1 MSNSIVVNT
10 LNVRDAY
17 DLKNNTTEANWK
29 EDRALFATGNTI
41 IQESII
47 HKWMSRD
54 NEFRKQG
61 LTEGL
66 SHCNNKTSITK
77 LSFVDT
83 ESLGDMSTR
92 VAFMESYLLNNE
104 SLLESNDT
112 TLLTAFRNLPKQA
125 AAPEVGTS
133 YLIIGLYLI
142 NDTLGVTHQPCIAK
156 LLEIN
161 DDSYVLY
168 IPAENRTVKLPEK
181 TLSDVAPMVTLLFNS
196 IVQYDKLRTFVVLK
210 FGINLPEYNDIPI
223 KENKMSNNMKG
234 LRESSIMKGIV
245 DEDGASFVIYINGKP
260 ATKYV
265 NSKKA
270 EAAVSM
276 MKSKF
281 PDKKFEI
288 KHQPEG
294 HASDAVDTLYI
305 NDKPSIKYRDPDQTL
320 AAMELLRKKHPS
332 SKYDLKPEVR
342 EAQADAH
349 LLKRI
354 TVKKHGGNDEN
365 SWAVFIDGKPAVTG
379 LNKRSVP
386 HYKSLLLKKLK
397 EKPSL
402 TGSSEVEEAR
412 GSGVMYIVKSK
423 DGVEKAFKNLHAAE
437 DWKNSYQRKAPKDD
451 DGTWAWACHDGT
463 WTIGPKDDDG
473 TWTIGESPDYP
484 AVAQQPGGWRKYRT
498 KPAGKL
504 SEGEDTTEAVANAII
519 RRITTQYLD
528 VLSKYGPA
536 AVMAAVDELAS
547 HYHDLEEIGSSDVS
561 IWTKEV
567 IKDLESGYYDDL
579 KEDTAYAGGMGQGGN
594 AGQSYRKFKPKV
606 AGTFKEDSDMRF
618 AAEKTP
624 AVNPYG
630 GQKDRQFRGSINEQP
645 KKVIKKESSVMKGLR
660 R

>member
-1 MSNSIVVNT
+1 LSNSIVVNT

-196 IVQYDKLRTFVVLK
+196 IVQYNKLRTFVVLK

-223 KENKMSNNMKG
+223 TENKMSNNMKG

-265 NSKKA
+265 NSKNA

-386 HYKSLLLKKLK
+386 HYKALLLKKLK

-412 GSGVMYIVKSK
+412 CSGVMYIVKSK
-423 DGVEKAFKNLHAAE
+423 DGAEKAFKRYIDAE

-451 DGTWAWACHDGT
+451 DGTR
-463 WTIGPKDDDG
+463 
-473 TWTIGESPDYP
+473 TIGESPDYP
-484 AVAQQPGGWRKYRT
+484 AVSQQPGGWRKYRT

-594 AGQSYRKFKPKV
+594 AGQSYRKFTPKS
-606 AGTFKEDSDMRF
+606 AGTNM
-618 AAEKTP
+618 
-624 AVNPYG
+624 
-630 GQKDRQFRGSINEQP
+630 
-645 KKVIKKESSVMKGLR
+645 KKESSILKGLR

>member
-196 IVQYDKLRTFVVLK
+196 IVQYNKLRTFVVLK

-223 KENKMSNNMKG
+223 TENKMSNNMKG

-265 NSKKA
+265 NSKNA

-386 HYKSLLLKKLK
+386 HYKALLLKKLK

-412 GSGVMYIVKSK
+412 CSGVMYIVKSK
-423 DGVEKAFKNLHAAE
+423 DGAEKAFKRYIDAE

-451 DGTWAWACHDGT
+451 DGTR
-463 WTIGPKDDDG
+463 
-473 TWTIGESPDYP
+473 TIGESPDYP
-484 AVAQQPGGWRKYRT
+484 AVSQQPGGWRKYRT

-594 AGQSYRKFKPKV
+594 AGQSYRKFTPKS
-606 AGTFKEDSDMRF
+606 AGTNM
-618 AAEKTP
+618 
-624 AVNPYG
+624 
-630 GQKDRQFRGSINEQP
+630 
-645 KKVIKKESSVMKGLR
+645 KKESSILKGLR

>member
-1 MSNSIVVNT
+1 
-10 LNVRDAY
+10 
-17 DLKNNTTEANWK
+17 
-29 EDRALFATGNTI
+29 
-41 IQESII
+41 
-47 HKWMSRD
+47 MSRD

-223 KENKMSNNMKG
+223 TENKMSNIMKG

-265 NSKKA
+265 NSKNA

-305 NDKPSIKYRDPDQTL
+305 NDKPSVKYRDPDQTL

-402 TGSSEVEEAR
+402 TGSSEV
-412 GSGVMYIVKSK
+412 
-423 DGVEKAFKNLHAAE
+423 
-437 DWKNSYQRKAPKDD
+437 
-451 DGTWAWACHDGT
+451 
-463 WTIGPKDDDG
+463 DDDG

-484 AVAQQPGGWRKYRT
+484 AVSQQPGGWRKYRT

-519 RRITTQYLD
+519 HRITTQYLG

-536 AVMAAVDELAS
+536 AVMAAVDDLAS